1 MVDGLPFEERID
13 GGELMN
19 QSMKKLRIIPRL
31 DVKGPNV
38 VKGLQLEGLRIVGKP
53 TEFAKR
59 YYEQGADEILYID
72 IVASLYERHNL
83 IDIVDKTTSA
93 GVFIP
98 LTVGGGVRKLDDVR
112 ELLRAGADKVAIN
125 TAATRDQTFITKAV
139 EMFGSQCIV
148 GSIEAKYK
156 NGKWEA
162 YVDNG
167 REPTGL
173 DAIEWAQRLVELGV
187 GELLVTSID
196 REGMKQGY
204 DLELIRRVAEKVSV
218 PVIGCGGA
226 GSVDHLHQC
235 LTTTGADAACFG
247 TILHYNTTTISAV
260 KDELLKRGL
269 ALRPVIPASLLSVSS
284 ASSRKIKKTVSIID
298 YNVGNL
304 KSVVS
309 AFRTLGNPVK
319 IITTADEIRDAEL
332 LVLPGDGAFGYAM
345 DEMHKR
351 GFVEPLKAYIA
362 ENRPLLGLCLGMQIL
377 MTESEEFGHHR
388 GLDIIKGKV
397 VRLKPQELVQDPS
410 YRVPHMGWNSLIRPP
425 PVQWKGSILA
435 DTLEH
440 SLVYFVHSY
449 CVIPDDWQHSL
460 ANTVYGGQEFC
471 TVIRKGNVFGTQFHP
486 EKSGPIGMRMINY
499 FSNL

>member
-1 MVDGLPFEERID
+1 MKQPT
-13 GGELMN
+13 
-19 QSMKKLRIIPRL
+19 KKLRVIPRL

-53 TEFAKR
+53 TELAKR
-59 YYEQGADEILYID
+59 YYKQGADEILYID

-83 IDIVDKTTSA
+83 LDIVDKTTSA

-98 LTVGGGVRKLDDVR
+98 ITVGGGVRKLDDVK

-125 TAATRDQTFITKAV
+125 TAATRDPSFITRAV

-173 DAIEWAQRLVELGV
+173 DAIEWAQRLVALGV
-187 GELLVTSID
+187 GELLITSVD
-196 REGMKQGY
+196 REGMKKGY
-204 DLELIRRVAEKVSV
+204 DFELIRLIAEKVPV

-226 GSVDHLHQC
+226 GSVDDVHQC

-269 ALRPVIPASLLSVSS
+269 PIRPVVDVSLPSLSSFPSLSS
-284 ASSRKIKKTVSIID
+284 TSKTKKTVSIID

-304 KSVVS
+304 KSVIS
-309 AFRTLGNPVK
+309 AFHAMGNSVK

-345 DEMHKR
+345 NELRNR
-351 GFVEPLKAYIA
+351 GLVEPLKAYIA

-397 VRLKPQELVQDPS
+397 VRLKPREQVQDSS
-410 YRVPHMGWNSLIRPP
+410 YRVPHMGWNSLIRPSNA
-425 PVQWKGSILA
+425 QWKGTILDAVPA
-435 DTLEH
+435 D

-449 CVIPDDWQHSL
+449 CVIPDNWQYSL
-460 ANTVYGGQEFC
+460 ANTVHGGQEFC

-486 EKSGPIGMRMINY
+486 EKSGPAGMQIINY